1 MAILVLDAGVLIA
14 HERGDRTAAAWL
26 DRAARERVDLA
37 VAAPTIAEA
46 WRGGGRQ
53 VRLARLLGSCRI
65 VDCNSEVARGAG
77 ELLGLAR
84 SANTLDALLVAS
96 AARLGGVILTDDVE
110 DIQPLADLARVKVA
124 TLGSS
129 RRG

>member
-14 HERGDRTAAAWL
+14 HDRGDRAAAAWL

-37 VAAPTIAEA
+37 IAAPTIAEA
-46 WRGGGRQ
+46 WRAGGRQ
-53 VRLARLLGSCRI
+53 ARLARLLGSCQI
-65 VDCNSEVARGAG
+65 VDCSSALAQSAG
-77 ELLGLAR
+77 ELLRRAR

-96 AARLGGVILTDDVE
+96 AARLGGAILTDDVE
-110 DIQPLADLARVKVA
+110 DIRPLAELAGVTVA
-124 TLGSS
+124 TLGYS